1 MDTRKQIIKS
11 LNDSFL
17 ITESELIHIERV
29 HNVSSIL
36 FYTSETSHYK
46 ETHLQ
51 VTATSYQL
59 LNDTIQKEKINDM
72 FVIIDTSRIV
82 QLSDNNIALLMIDEQ
97 ELVRQASY
105 DYWKSQKAS

>member
-1 MDTRKQIIKS
+1 MDTRRQIIKS
-11 LNDSFL
+11 LKDSFL

-46 ETHLQ
+46 EIHLQ

-59 LNDTIQKEKINDM
+59 QNDTIQKEKMNDVYVM
-72 FVIIDTSRIV
+72 IDASRIV
-82 QLSDNNIALLMIDEQ
+82 QLSDSNIALLMIDEQ
-97 ELVRQASY
+97 ELVRAAAADFYKKVS
-105 DYWKSQKAS
+105 